1 MIRIEVLDAADA
13 ARHVPGLAAV
23 LADCVANGASVSF
36 MKPFGQ
42 AEAEAFFRRVAGQVA
57 AGDTV
62 LVAAFFGDRILGTAQ
77 LGLDMPPNQ
86 PHRAEVRKML
96 VHSDGRRQGIAAA
109 MLGRLEDEARA
120 RGRTLLVLDTA
131 SDVARR
137 VYERAG
143 WSRCG
148 HIADF
153 ALWPDGGLCDTTF
166 YMKDLTPTA
175 PKPAPDVTV
184 RDAREDDL
192 PAILAIT
199 NEAIATTTALWTDAP
214 VTLANRRDWWQER
227 LAAGNPVLVA
237 EEAGTV
243 AGFGSYLQF
252 RAWDGYRNAVEHSI
266 YVRAGRRRSG
276 VGSALVEALILRA
289 RAAGKQV
296 IIGGI
301 EGQNHASLT
310 LHRRAG
316 FIEVGR
322 MPGVGEKFGRRLDL
336 VFVQKQIG

>member
-1 MIRIEVLDAADA
+1 MIRIEILDAAAA

-23 LADCVANGASVSF
+23 LADCVARGASVSF
-36 MKPFGQ
+36 MKPYGQ
-42 AEAEAFFRRVAGQVA
+42 AEAEAYFRRVAAQVA
-57 AGDTV
+57 AGEVV
-62 LVAAFFGDRILGTAQ
+62 LVAAFLDDRVLGTAQ

-96 VHSDGRRQGIAAA
+96 VHSDGRRQGLAAS
-109 MLGRLEDEARA
+109 MLRRLEAEAQA

-131 SDVARR
+131 SEVARR
-137 VYERAG
+137 VYERGG

-148 HIADF
+148 HIPDF
-153 ALWPDGGLCDTTF
+153 AHWPDGGLCDTTF
-166 YMKDLTPTA
+166 YMKDLTSHA
-175 PKPAPDVTV
+175 PRPAPLMTV
-184 RDAREDDL
+184 RDAGEDDL

-199 NEAIATTTALWTDAP
+199 NEAIETTTALWTDEP
-214 VTLANRRDWWQER
+214 VTLENRRDWWQER
-227 LAAGNPVLVA
+227 IAAGNPVLVA
-237 EEAGTV
+237 EENGEV

-252 RAWDGYRNAVEHSI
+252 RAWDGYRHAVEHSV
-266 YVRAGRRRSG
+266 YVRADRRRSG
-276 VGSALVEALILRA
+276 VGSVLVDALIAHA

-301 EGQNHASLT
+301 EGQNHASLK

-322 MPGVGEKFGRRLDL
+322 MPGIGEKFGRKLDL
-336 VFVQKQIG
+336 VFVQKQIA